1 MFFLSYLKCAFM
13 LFFVL
18 VVLVFSQPSSFVL
31 LFSILSHPGFNI
43 NILHLSLLVFFQ
55 LSCTVCIICILRHH
69 TDLTE
74 FYKTALD

>member
-1 MFFLSYLKCAFM
+1 M

-18 VVLVFSQPSSFVL
+18 FVFVFSQPSSFVL
-31 LFSILSHPGFNI
+31 LFSTLSHPGFNI
-43 NILHLSLLVFFQ
+43 NIPHLPLLVFFQ
-55 LSCTVCIICILRHH
+55 LSCIVCIICILRHH